1 MNKQTVIAAL
11 ERLKDGT
18 KGVVAA
24 TISDCQRVI
33 CAMDDDSGWISVDDR
48 PPEPG
53 VPVFLK
59 SQYGTRAGYLVH
71 RKWKN
76 FFMIEEVD
84 GLYRGGTA
92 THWAPMPEE
101 HKENAR

>member
-1 MNKQTVIAAL
+1 MNKQIVIDAL

-84 GLYRGGTA
+84 GFYRGGTA